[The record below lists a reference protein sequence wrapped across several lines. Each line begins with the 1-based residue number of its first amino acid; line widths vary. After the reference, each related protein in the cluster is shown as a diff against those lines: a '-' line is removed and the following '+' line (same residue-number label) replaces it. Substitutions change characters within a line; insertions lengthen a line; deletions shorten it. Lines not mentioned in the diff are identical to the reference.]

1 MDMMTQLFFFGVLFA
16 FGLFLIL
23 ADILKLPT
31 LRTAKAMLNAGREDK
46 KASKTVEAWLMSGAV
61 RLSKLIRMDEY
72 KRGRMANVLKAAGV
86 GMTPEVY
93 SAYAIVKAG
102 AILLGVI
109 PCLVLLPLLAPVLA
123 VLAILTYFKE
133 IRKADEQLREKR
145 EQIEGELPRFVATI
159 EQTLKA
165 SRDVL
170 AMIENYKR
178 NAGPS
183 FARELDIVTADMRSS
198 SYEAALTRFEARLNS
213 PMLSD
218 VVRGLVGVLRG
229 DDSSVYF
236 QMLAHDFK
244 ALELQRLKGLAQKIP
259 PKIRIFSFIMLLC
272 FLFTYLV
279 IIAMEILNSLGGMF

>member
-1 MDMMTQLFFFGVLFA
+1 MMTQLFLFGVLFA

-31 LRTAKAMLNAGREDK
+31 LGAAKAMLNVGKTDK
-46 KASKTVEAWLMSGAV
+46 KASKTLEAWLMSGAV

-109 PCLVLLPLLAPVLA
+109 PCLVLLPLLSPVLA
-123 VLAILTYFKE
+123 ILAVLTYFKE
-133 IRKADEQLREKR
+133 IRKADEQLQEKR

-229 DDSSVYF
+229 DDSAVYF

-244 ALELQRLKGLAQKIP
+244 ALELQRLKGQAQKIP
-259 PKIRIFSFIMLLC
+259 PKIRVFSFIMLLC

-279 IIAMEILNSLGGMF
+279 IIAMEILGSLGGMF